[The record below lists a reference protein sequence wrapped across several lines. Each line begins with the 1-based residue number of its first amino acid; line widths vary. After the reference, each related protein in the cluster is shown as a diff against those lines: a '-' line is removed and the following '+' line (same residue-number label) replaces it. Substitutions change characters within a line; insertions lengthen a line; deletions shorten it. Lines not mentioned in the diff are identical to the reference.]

1 MASFEK
7 YHPIMSAHYTMD
19 WLTSFTVKDI
29 FALRHDQS
37 VATGSGRQADAQIT
51 DTVTYVNQ
59 AMRLVMSN
67 QALLY
72 GIEDRLTQAFL
83 GSFGLLEIHDQQAQV
98 QFELLPT
105 VQAQGVMGEVLP
117 RMIGFAFFE
126 LGLTELT
133 ATVPAANTVA
143 AHLLANHHFQAA
155 DDGRYTLTPDDIGND
170 PAYQF

>member
-19 WLTSFTVKDI
+19 WLTSFTVKEI
-29 FALRHDQS
+29 FALRHDPA
-37 VATGSGRQADAQIT
+37 VAAASGRLPDDQIT

-72 GIEDRLTQAFL
+72 GIQDRLTTAFL
-83 GSFGLLEIHDQQAQV
+83 GTFGLFDVTDNQAEV
-98 QFELLPT
+98 RFELLPN
-105 VQAQGVMGEVLP
+105 VQQQGVMGEVLP

-126 LGLTELT
+126 LGLTQLT
-133 ATVPAANTVA
+133 AVVPENNPIA
-143 AHLLANHHFQAA
+143 AHLLREHHFVAGDA
-155 DDGRYTLTPDDIGND
+155 GHFTLTPADIGND
-170 PAYQF
+170 PEYQF